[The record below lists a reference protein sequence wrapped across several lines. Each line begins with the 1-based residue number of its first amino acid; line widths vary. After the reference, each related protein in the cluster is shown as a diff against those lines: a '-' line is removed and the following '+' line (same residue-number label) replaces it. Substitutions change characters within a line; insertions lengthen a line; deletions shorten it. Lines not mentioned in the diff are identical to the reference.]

1 MTKSII
7 QKNKQKQNINIKIH
21 VGDKGKKKNKKYK
34 SRKPAE
40 KEGTSSYSYA
50 QPYNPVYIQSGYPDN
65 GLNAGAL
72 GNNKNMNALL
82 ELAIK
87 GINNKPIEYYNN
99 PLKNEYDKGLIQKQ
113 EETETVNK
121 PIPFIDDFYRDYDE
135 KDPIETPITL
145 NKELFESDFKQENES
160 LKPVAELKQND
171 GDDFLIINQ
180 IQDDITN
187 ALSNVQEEVSEA
199 EKKRLL
205 KNQYQREWRQRK
217 KLERQQQE
225 EEAIKQKQETL
236 KRYNDDLNN
245 ELIKE
250 TGFSNQK
257 GPKVNKPRKK
267 KTQILDIDSN
277 EDEYY

>member
-40 KEGTSSYSYA
+40 KEGSSSYSNA
-50 QPYNPVYIQSGYPDN
+50 QPCFVYIQSGYPDN

-72 GNNKNMNALL
+72 GNNKNINALL

-87 GINNKPIEYYNN
+87 GVNNKPIEYYNN
-99 PLKNEYDKGLIQKQ
+99 PLTREYNEAIKKD
-113 EETETVNK
+113 ETETVNK
-121 PIPFIDDFYRDYDE
+121 PIPFINDFYRDYDE

-160 LKPVAELKQND
+160 LKPVAELKQNN

-180 IQDDITN
+180 LLDDITN
-187 ALSNVQEEVSEA
+187 AISNVQDEVSEF
-199 EKKRLL
+199 EKKQLL
-205 KNQYQREWRQRK
+205 KNQRQREYQREYRQRK

-225 EEAIKQKQETL
+225 EEALKQKQETL
-236 KRYNDDLNN
+236 KRYNDDL
-245 ELIKE
+245 
-250 TGFSNQK
+250 
-257 GPKVNKPRKK
+257 
-267 KTQILDIDSN
+267 KTN
-277 EDEYY
+277 